1 LNAHIA
7 DGRRPHRD
15 SGSGARRH
23 LAVLFV
29 PKAGAMSFFSENPRE
44 PQRPDRPDH
53 PDRPGHPAD
62 ESLYSGP
69 LGVLANI
76 TWQFL
81 LAAGVAAIALGVLVL
96 AWPGETLAVVGA
108 LFGIYLLVTG
118 VFQLAGAFGTHVPG
132 HLRALSFI
140 TGALSVLLGLL
151 CFRGAAESILLLALW
166 IGFGWLLRG
175 IMQTAVAISTEGL
188 PARGWQLFLGIITA
202 LAGVVLIVSPF
213 GSIAA
218 LTLVT
223 GIWLIVLGVVEVI
236 HGVQLRIRAGRL
248 ADRSVSGETGRHLH
262 LRLHRH
268 A

>member
-1 LNAHIA
+1 MTA
-7 DGRRPHRD
+7 
-15 SGSGARRH
+15 GSGARRH
-23 LAVLFV
+23 LAVLLIT
-29 PKAGAMSFFSENPRE
+29 KAGAMSFFSDNPRDAE
-44 PQRPDRPDH
+44 RPDH
-53 PDRPGHPAD
+53 PAGDSPYGGA
-62 ESLYSGP
+62 
-69 LGVLANI
+69 LGALANVS
-76 TWQFL
+76 WQVL

-96 AWPGETLAVVGA
+96 AWPGETLAVVGV
-108 LFGIYLLVTG
+108 LFGIYLLASG

-132 HLRALSFI
+132 HMRALSFI
-140 TGALSVLLGLL
+140 TGALSVLLGLI

-218 LTLVT
+218 LTLVA
-223 GIWLIVLGVVEVI
+223 GIWLIVLGLTEVI
-236 HGVQLRIRAGRL
+236 HGVQLRVHAGRL
-248 ADRSVSGETGRHLH
+248 TDRPAAGGAGIRSHLH
-262 LRLHRH
+262 LHRH